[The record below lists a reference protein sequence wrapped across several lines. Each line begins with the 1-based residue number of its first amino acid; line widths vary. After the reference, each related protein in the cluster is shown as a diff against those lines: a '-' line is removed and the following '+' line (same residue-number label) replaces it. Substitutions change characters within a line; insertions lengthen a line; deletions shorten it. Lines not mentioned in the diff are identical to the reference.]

1 MEEEQLLDG
10 NCCCCCLLLLIVK
23 RNEVELEVAAQEEV
37 LEVSGLTSLLL
48 ELVVAQE
55 VCAVNEVI
63 VQVFKELL

>member
-23 RNEVELEVAAQEEV
+23 RNEVELEVAAQEV

-48 ELVVAQE
+48 EFVVAQE
-55 VCAVNEVI
+55 VCAVNEAI